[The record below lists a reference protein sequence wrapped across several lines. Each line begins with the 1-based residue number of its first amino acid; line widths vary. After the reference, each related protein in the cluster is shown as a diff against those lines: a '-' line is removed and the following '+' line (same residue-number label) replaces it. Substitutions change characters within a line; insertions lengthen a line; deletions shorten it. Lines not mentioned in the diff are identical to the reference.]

1 MTRAS
6 PDPSQFNLEMFLPHR
21 IACLHDLTQ
30 TVLAGALS
38 ELGLTVAHW
47 RVLHCLAQLGPSDLN
62 SIAAFTVLQQSTLS
76 RSVAKLGQFGLVSI
90 DRLEGDRRHL
100 DVLITEKGLAKLS
113 EAIDIV
119 TTRLRETFSLSD
131 REEGSLIREINRIVD
146 TLVVRQARR

>member
-1 MTRAS
+1 M
-6 PDPSQFNLEMFLPHR
+6 
-21 IACLHDLTQ
+21 
-30 TVLAGALS
+30 
-38 ELGLTVAHW
+38 
-47 RVLHCLAQLGPSDLN
+47 
-62 SIAAFTVLQQSTLS
+62 
-76 RSVAKLGQFGLVSI
+76 AKLGQFGLVSI